1 MADAF
6 SEPLTIKQSMDLMK
20 KLIKTNKTR
29 FTLKHFKPG
38 SILSIGY
45 NAKDKTQT
53 FDSTPLIFV
62 LQRGRSHTLAINFH
76 WAPIPLRIIL
86 VKQILKENRNN
97 IKNRLPLQFDYQKL
111 KPFLKKVGFAP
122 IIRLYINKRIS
133 SSGVVIPD
141 EHILNAAKLKTE
153 TFVNGKVDA
162 DTLYKIA
169 LRKNKQYRSTRK
181 RRE

>member
-20 KLIKTNKTR
+20 KLIKTNKTN

-45 NAKDKTQT
+45 NAKDKTQKKI
-53 FDSTPLIFV
+53 LK
-62 LQRGRSHTLAINFH
+62 RGRTHTLAINFH

-86 VKQILKENRNN
+86 VKEILKLNYQN
-97 IKNRLPLQFDYQKL
+97 IKKKLPLEFDYQLL
-111 KPFLKKVGFAP
+111 KPFLKKIGFAP
-122 IIRLYINKRIS
+122 IIRLYINNRIS
-133 SSGVVIPD
+133 RSGVVIPD

-153 TFVNGKVDA
+153 TFVKGKVDA
-162 DTLYKIA
+162 DTLYRIA
-169 LRKNKQYRSTRK
+169 LRKNKQYRATRK